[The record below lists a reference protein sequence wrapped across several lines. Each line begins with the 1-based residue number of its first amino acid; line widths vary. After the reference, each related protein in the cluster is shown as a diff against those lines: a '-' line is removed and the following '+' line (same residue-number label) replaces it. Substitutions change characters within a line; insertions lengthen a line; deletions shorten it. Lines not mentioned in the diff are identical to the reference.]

1 VANIIDK
8 DLGLK
13 RFKRELEKSRSAE
26 VLIGVHAGDKN
37 GEGQLIAEYAA
48 HNEFGT
54 KHIPERS
61 FMRTTFDEQQKKLS
75 AIMARQYS
83 MVQAGTMTV
92 HRALEAIGEK
102 HSDDIKN
109 KINSNIPP
117 VNSPAT
123 IKRKKSSKTLVD
135 TGALRNSIHHVVKIV

>member
-13 RFKRELEKSRSAE
+13 RFKRELEKARNAE

-75 AIMARQYS
+75 NTIAMQYS
-83 MVQAGTMTV
+83 MVKTGSTTIY
-92 HRALEAIGEK
+92 RALNLIGLK

-135 TGALRNSIHHVVKIV
+135 TGSLRNSIHHVVKIV